1 MNVRCDPELK
11 ITVLADSLEMVLVNL
26 IANATDAVESNGLI
40 NVICTWTG
48 RDVIIKVEDNGSG
61 IPEDKLKD
69 IFNPFFTTKLHE
81 GGSGLGLYI
90 VYNEVQK
97 MGGTI
102 TAESTVGEGTVFTVT
117 IPAAA
122 PLK

>member
-1 MNVRCDPELK
+1 
-11 ITVLADSLEMVLVNL
+11 VLVNL
-26 IANATDAVESNGLI
+26 IANAADAIEESGI
-40 NVICTWTG
+40 IDVICTWTG
-48 RDVIIKVEDNGSG
+48 QDVIIKVSDNGSG
-61 IPEDKLKD
+61 IPEDILKD

-102 TAESTVGEGTVFTVT
+102 TAESTVGEGTTFTMT
-117 IPAAA
+117 LPDQRPSI
-122 PLK
+122 

>member
-1 MNVRCDPELK
+1 M
-11 ITVLADSLEMVLVNL
+11 
-26 IANATDAVESNGLI
+26 
-40 NVICTWTG
+40 
-48 RDVIIKVEDNGSG
+48 
-61 IPEDKLKD
+61 LKD